1 MNDNM
6 NDYIVNNMI
15 LNLNLM
21 IRDHYAIDVTDKPRI
36 YIYIYICIRKGNR
49 ERAVKN
55 LAVLAS
61 EI

>member
-15 LNLNLM
+15 LNLNLT

-36 YIYIYICIRKGNR
+36 RIYIYIYKYIIYEREIGKGR
-49 ERAVKN
+49 LKIY
-55 LAVLAS
+55 LY
-61 EI
+61 